1 MSITPLDPATAGPAE
16 LDDCFSVKLAAS
28 AADLPNDPRPTREST
43 IGQLTAPSP
52 PDQRRCRWA
61 ARDGDRIVGT
71 ALVVLLGRENSD
83 AAFIDVTVHPD
94 HRRRGLGTA
103 LLREMVAAAAGRQT
117 LLMEGLPEG
126 GAGEAWAD
134 AHGFAVGLR
143 TVRLSLHL
151 PGADRSRWVTGAAA
165 GYRLARWQGVIPEE
179 FLASYATARNAMHD
193 APQADMK
200 YTMPQWTPERLREAE
215 ASARAQHC
223 QTLIV
228 AAIDETTAEVAGLT
242 ELEIYQRRPD
252 IAFQQDTSVL
262 SAHRGRRLGLSMK
275 SENLRMLAAQF
286 GDVELVRTGT
296 ATGNEHMLRVNRQL
310 GFEVDTT
317 TQIRQVPLAEL
328 AARLAG

>member
-117 LLMEGLPEG
+117 LLMEDCLRAGRARRGRTRTGLPSAFAPSGSACTFLTRTFPLPSEYSTLTWIG
-126 GAGEAWAD
+126 MAFVGSALSTLGA
-134 AHGFAVGLR
+134 
-143 TVRLSLHL
+143 S
-151 PGADRSRWVTGAAA
+151 RSCCSRMM
-165 GYRLARWQGVIPEE
+165 LQ
-179 FLASYATARNAMHD
+179 
-193 APQADMK
+193 AP
-200 YTMPQWTPERLREAE
+200 
-215 ASARAQHC
+215 SA
-223 QTLIV
+223 
-228 AAIDETTAEVAGLT
+228 
-242 ELEIYQRRPD
+242 
-252 IAFQQDTSVL
+252 
-262 SAHRGRRLGLSMK
+262 
-275 SENLRMLAAQF
+275 
-286 GDVELVRTGT
+286 LV
-296 ATGNEHMLRVNRQL
+296 VS
-310 GFEVDTT
+310 
-317 TQIRQVPLAEL
+317 PK
-328 AARLAG
+328 